1 MKFRKGDKV
10 RVLTEEEIIEKFGR
24 VDRLGEH
31 YLWSYARKY
40 LGGVYTIRT
49 AMRKSC
55 RMEEITEYKTISFPY
70 EIIEH
75 TKDYRW
81 ECYLCGHGTNDLYE
95 LPQAN
100 IPVCKKCANDIAKQL
115 IDNLLS

>member
-10 RVLTEEEIIEKFGR
+10 RVFTEEEILDKFGELR
-24 VDRLGEH
+24 IGEH
-31 YLWSYARKY
+31 NIYFDMKEY
-40 LGGVYTIRT
+40 LGKEMTVRLVRPKT
-49 AMRKSC
+49 C
-55 RMEEITEYKTISFPY
+55 RLMGTKRATMSFPH
-70 EIIEH
+70 EVLEH
-75 TKDYRW
+75 TKEYQW
-81 ECYLCGHGTNDLYE
+81 ECYVCNHGTNDLYE